1 MSVELKNWKELCKEK
16 DKRIKEL
23 EGKFD
28 LIVERLEYYSVWKE
42 LLIYDLTHRE
52 REIIKKVIEIVKQV

>member
-28 LIVERLEYYSVWKE
+28 EIVERLEESLVFYEKKKKDLETKLYYS
-42 LLIYDLTHRE
+42 R
-52 REIIKKVIEIVKQV
+52 